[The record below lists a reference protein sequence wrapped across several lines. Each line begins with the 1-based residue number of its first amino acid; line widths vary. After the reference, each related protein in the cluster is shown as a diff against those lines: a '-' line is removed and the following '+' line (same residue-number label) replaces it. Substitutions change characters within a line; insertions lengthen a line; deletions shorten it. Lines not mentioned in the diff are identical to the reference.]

1 MIDPGRQQIQVIS
14 GCYPRIKLN
23 ITVTVNSYMKRV
35 RGDAL

>member
-23 ITVTVNSYMKRV
+23 ITVTVNSYMTRV